1 MPNSAG
7 ASSRV
12 KMTTLTRPNAAENTF
27 AAKLIA
33 VCPSSMRQATRCSG
47 SANRLST
54 ERMSGTGVPEN
65 EAAENAT

>member
-7 ASSRV
+7 ANSRV
-12 KMTTLTRPNAAENTF
+12 KMTTLTRPNAAANTF

-33 VCPSSMRQATRCSG
+33 VCPTSISQATRCSG
-47 SANRLST
+47 SANLLNT

-65 EAAENAT
+65 DAAENAT